1 MMMASIDADGD
12 SRATPGRPR
21 SARAD
26 AAILDA
32 TLDLMAEGGYAAL
45 TMEGIADRAG
55 VGKATLYRRWKS
67 PEEVI
72 VAAVAAFVERI
83 EIPDTGSVA
92 DDLLLLMRQ
101 AVDVYRGRPG
111 RVLPGLL
118 AAMAASDEV
127 GRSVRSHF
135 LEGRRAALATV
146 LHRAMER
153 GELHP
158 DVDVE
163 LVLDFLGGPL
173 FYRVLVTG
181 GPLDDDLADGVVDVV
196 LHGVAGVESG
206 THDGAPA

>member
-1 MMMASIDADGD
+1 MVDANADPGRNK
-12 SRATPGRPR
+12 RAGPGRPR

-26 AAILDA
+26 AAIRDA
-32 TLDLMAEGGYAAL
+32 TLDVMAEGGYAAL
-45 TMEGIADRAG
+45 TMEGIAGRAG

-72 VAAVAAFVERI
+72 VAAVTSFVEEI
-83 EIPDTGSVA
+83 GIPDSGSLEQ
-92 DDLLLLMRQ
+92 DLRLLMRQ

-118 AAMAASDEV
+118 AAMAASEDV
-127 GRSVRSHF
+127 GRAIRQHF

-146 LHRAMER
+146 LRRGIER
-153 GELHP
+153 GELAP

-173 FYRVLVTG
+173 FYRILVTG
-181 GPLDDDLADGVVDVV
+181 APLDDEFAQGVVEVV
-196 LHGVAGVESG
+196 LRGVSRRKSHTRPGPS
-206 THDGAPA
+206 T